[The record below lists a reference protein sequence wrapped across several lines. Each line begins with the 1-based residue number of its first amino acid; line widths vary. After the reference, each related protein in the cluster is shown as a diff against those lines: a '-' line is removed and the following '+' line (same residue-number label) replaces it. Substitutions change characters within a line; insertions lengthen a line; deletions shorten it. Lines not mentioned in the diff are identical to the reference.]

1 MLSDV
6 DFLNVVRCNITVV
19 ENCLSDCKFATTLG
33 IIFVDTQRHTHH
45 QLPKESK
52 KTLNGTH
59 ILIAEDNEIN
69 MEISEFFLTNLG
81 AAVEKAWNGQDALT
95 RFQQSEPGTYDAILM
110 DIMMPVM
117 DGLEATRCIRMLNR
131 PDAKKIPIIA
141 MTAQTATDSI
151 VTCRAAGMN
160 AHISKPATKEQLGK
174 ILFTLLEKDQK

>member
-1 MLSDV
+1 MDGSIQV
-6 DFLNVVRCNITVV
+6 D
-19 ENCLSDCKFATTLG
+19 SSPGKGTTISFQLPLLL
-33 IIFVDTQRHTHH
+33 DTDQ
-45 QLPKESK
+45 QQMIPADKPGNAKLPKESK

-69 MEISEFFLTNLG
+69 MEISEFFLTDLG

-95 RFQQSEPGTYDAILM
+95 KFQQSEPGTYDAILM

-160 AHISKPATKEQLGK
+160 AHICKPATKEQLGK
-174 ILFTLLEKDQK
+174 TLFNLLEKDQK